1 MAAAGIEIGAEAGA
15 AAEIELGEE
24 PHDYPPEGLVN
35 CVRLLLAP

>member
-1 MAAAGIEIGAEAGA
+1 MAAAGIEIEAGA
-15 AAEIELGEE
+15 ATEIELGEE